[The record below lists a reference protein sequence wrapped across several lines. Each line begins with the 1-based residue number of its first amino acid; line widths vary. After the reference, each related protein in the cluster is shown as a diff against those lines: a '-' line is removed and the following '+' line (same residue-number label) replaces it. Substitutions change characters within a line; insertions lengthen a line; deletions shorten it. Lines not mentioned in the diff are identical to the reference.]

1 MKKTVAIVACL
12 ALAAAAFVSCS
23 KSGASAKDESPAFT
37 PIGRSVKNKS
47 AAIPM
52 PLLRAFLRKRKPLLL

>member
-23 KSGASAKDESPAFT
+23 KSGASAKDESLKKVMDKK
-37 PIGRSVKNKS
+37 G
-47 AAIPM
+47 AA
-52 PLLRAFLRKRKPLLL
+52 A